1 MPKQVRLR
9 RGTTAQHATFTGAEG
24 ELTVDTTKKTIVLHD
39 GVTAGGKPFDKFVLL
54 TPSTLLTLQTI
65 AGPIAIT
72 GGDTEVQGL
81 AVTNQAG
88 FNKVSIAQEALI
100 KDLRGVSFAY
110 TYAATIDISFALNT
124 YWLARLALTGNVTFT
139 SSGWLFATH
148 KRIKISS
155 DGSIRTFTFP
165 ANWKFIGAAAPANI
179 AANKVGILELWCDG
193 TAETDVCA
201 RWSVQP
207 KLVHESIP
215 LAQHPKHTYRPSQWS
230 PSALSRGPQSGNGSP
245 SSSTPTP

>member
-54 TPSTLLTLQTI
+54 TPSTVLTLQTI
-65 AGPIAIT
+65 AGPINLT
-72 GGDTEVQGL
+72 GGDTETLGL
-81 AVTNQAG
+81 SVTNLASMSRLSVGQD
-88 FNKVSIAQEALI
+88 AQI

-124 YWLARLALTGNVTFT
+124 HWMARLALTGNVTFT
-139 SSGWLFATH
+139 SSGWLFASY

-155 DGSIRTFTFP
+155 DGSTRNFTFP
-165 ANWKFIGAAAPANI
+165 SNWKFIGAAAPANI
-179 AANKVGILELWCDG
+179 AANKVGLLELDCQG
-193 TAETDVCA
+193 TAETDVMA
-201 RWSVQP
+201 KWTVQP
-207 KLVHESIP
+207 
-215 LAQHPKHTYRPSQWS
+215 
-230 PSALSRGPQSGNGSP
+230 
-245 SSSTPTP
+245 

>member
-9 RGTTAQHATFTGAEG
+9 RGTTAQHSTFTGADG

-54 TPSTLLTLQTI
+54 TPSTILTPQTI
-65 AGPIAIT
+65 AGPIVIT
-72 GGDTEVQGL
+72 GGDSETLGL
-81 AVTNQAG
+81 SVANPASM
-88 FNKVSIAQEALI
+88 NRLSVSQDAQI
-100 KDLRGVSFAY
+100 KDLRGFSFAY

-124 YWLARLALTGNVTFT
+124 HWLARLALTGNITFT
-139 SSGWLFATH
+139 SSGWLTSTY

-155 DGSIRTFTFP
+155 DGSVRTFTFP
-165 ANWKFIGAAAPANI
+165 SNWKFIGAAAPANI

-207 KLVHESIP
+207 
-215 LAQHPKHTYRPSQWS
+215 
-230 PSALSRGPQSGNGSP
+230 
-245 SSSTPTP
+245 